1 MNGFRKL
8 QERLREEGWY
18 VGWNLPCCQS
28 CAWAELPDEFEDGT
42 EVDLSKVL
50 FNHSQDCEVYD
61 ENEEDCD
68 HCDGTGFNEDDDD
81 DCDHCEGE
89 GFISGGF
96 EDLDYEPD
104 TSVGGFVCMPPEI
117 AGDSTFCFDGSE
129 EGVANLK
136 AIIPLIE
143 ASGCKINW
151 SGSGDSRP
159 DISWQK

>member
-1 MNGFRKL
+1 MSFARM
-8 QERLREEGWY
+8 QEALRAEGWF
-18 VGWNLPCCQS
+18 VEWNLPCCQT
-28 CAWAELPDEFEDGT
+28 CAWG
-42 EVDLSKVL
+42 EVDHTDLSKVL

-68 HCDGTGFNEDDDD
+68 HCDGTGFNEDCDD

-117 AGDSTFCFDGSE
+117 AGDSTFCFDGSD
-129 EGVANLK
+129 EGVENLTT
-136 AIIPLIE
+136 IIPIIE
-143 ASGCKINW
+143 ECGCKINW
-151 SGSGDSRP
+151 NGSGDSRP
-159 DISWQK
+159 DISW